1 LTTRVLETD
10 EPRPGETV
18 RMQSV
23 RSLLRLAA
31 FSAVVT
37 GGSAWLIQ
45 ASGTPIAWPVV
56 GLMMAWLGVGRKA
69 NAAAP
74 TLICGLSGTGS
85 LLVFGWSASAAV
97 AMMAFS
103 IGEAYC
109 ALALYKRLRPNKAD
123 WLDTVDGFFTLLA
136 TIALIATVFAIPATA
151 IAAPVLFETTL
162 QSWLGWAV
170 ASFLGT
176 LIVIPLALMVRSGSF
191 KQDWLRLEHFQQQ
204 GLNLAL
210 LAVAV
215 MTLAV
220 FSQETLPLLFLPLF
234 PIVITAFKS
243 DKIGVTVSTLLLSS
257 IAIVATAFG
266 YGPIAHYANSP
277 FVEHLLLQT
286 YIAVSFIMSIPVA
299 IELQE
304 RKLNSARLAQIM
316 ESTYDCVCCLDLKL
330 HLTYLNRR
338 AVNEIS
344 RGADLRGQH
353 ILDAFPLIEDTPLWV
368 AYREVLD
375 GKGPRQLECFV
386 EDLNH
391 WYEVHIVP
399 EDDCIT
405 VFFRNIDDRK
415 AAEDDAR
422 YREEKLKRTLAHV
435 PQMIWATRPD
445 GFHDYYS
452 PLWYEFTGVPPGS
465 TDGDGWS
472 EMFHPNDRDRA
483 WSAWQHSLKTG
494 EPYEIE
500 YRLRHHSGEYRWV
513 LGRANPERNRQGE
526 IVRWYGTCTDIHEG
540 VLAKQAWH
548 ETRTVQEGILD
559 SSADCIKLISADG
572 TIEFMNEPGIRSM
585 ELESIEIVLGKPWVS
600 LWPAE
605 SQSDVQAAIEVA
617 RSGSVSR
624 FSGFCPTASGK
635 PRWWDVVVSPV
646 RNARGEIDR
655 LLSISRDITEQR
667 ETAQK
672 LRRASEE
679 DALTNLPNRRAFES
693 HLRAATI
700 RAMQSA
706 GQVTVLLVD
715 VDHFKH
721 VNDTFGHPAGDRVL
735 TVFAQRLKN
744 AARSTDFVARLGG
757 DEFAVILESPDRK
770 IDPRQIGDDMVNRLR
785 RPIRFEGHTISAGAS
800 IGGAVFPDNSSN
812 ANELLKNAD
821 IALYALKEGG
831 RGGTLMFQRDMLEHA
846 QLVASQLSLARAE
859 LNEVSIEPHYQPK
872 VDLKSGR
879 IAGLEALLRW
889 RDGTRGLQMPDTIA
903 EAFKDY
909 ELAARIGEIMQ
920 NSVFRDARGWL
931 DCNLPVGFIAINA
944 APAEFLRD
952 DFAEKFIARM
962 RKYSIPPALVE
973 VEITEHVFSQRG
985 GDYVGRALELL
996 KKAGVRIALDDFGT
1010 GHSSLSHLRDYPV
1023 DVLKI
1028 DRSFVERM
1036 ETDDE
1041 ARAIVSAVI
1050 KLAKSLKIDVVAEGL
1065 ETQMQKQMLLH
1076 EGCKIGQGFFFGR
1089 AMQAS
1094 DVPSLYQN
1102 FVEEAAA

>member
-1 LTTRVLETD
+1 
-10 EPRPGETV
+10 
-18 RMQSV
+18 M
-23 RSLLRLAA
+23 RLGI

-45 ASGTPIAWPVV
+45 ASGTPVAWPVV
-56 GLMMAWLGVGRKA
+56 GLMMAWLGVRSPV
-69 NAAAP
+69 NAAVP
-74 TLICGLSGTGS
+74 TLICGLSGAAS
-85 LLVFGWSASAAV
+85 LLILGWSPFSAF
-97 AMMAFS
+97 AMMALS

-109 ALALYKRLRPNKAD
+109 ALALFRRLRPNKAD
-123 WLDTVDGFFTLLA
+123 WVDTVDGFFTLLA
-136 TIALIATVFAIPATA
+136 TIALISIIFAIPASA
-151 IAAPVLFETTL
+151 ISSPVLFETAFH
-162 QSWLGWAV
+162 SWVGWAV

-176 LIVIPLALMVRSGSF
+176 LIVIPVALMVRSGSF
-191 KQDWLRLEHFQQQ
+191 KRDWLRLQHFQQRDA
-204 GLNLAL
+204 NLAL
-210 LAVAV
+210 LAVVA
-215 MTLAV
+215 MTIGV
-220 FSQETLPLLFLPLF
+220 FSQGRLPLLFLPLF
-234 PIVITAFKS
+234 PIVMTAFKANR
-243 DKIGVTVSTLLLSS
+243 IGVTLSTALFSS
-257 IAIVATAFG
+257 IAIVATVFG
-266 YGPIAHYANSP
+266 HGPIAVSADSS

-286 YIAVSFIMSIPVA
+286 YITVAFIISVPVA
-299 IELQE
+299 IEIHE
-304 RKLNSARLAQIM
+304 RKLDSAQLAQIL
-316 ESTYDCVCCLDLKL
+316 EATSDCVCRLDSRLYF
-330 HLTYLNRR
+330 TYLNKR
-338 AVNEIS
+338 AEYEIS
-344 RGADLRGQH
+344 GGVDLRGRH
-353 ILDAFPLIEDTPLWV
+353 ILDAFPQIEGTPLWV
-368 AYREVLD
+368 AYEEVAA
-375 GKGPRQLECFV
+375 GKGPRQLETFV
-386 EDLNH
+386 SKLDH

-399 EDDCIT
+399 ADGCIT

-422 YREEKLKRTLAHV
+422 SREEKLKRTLAHV

-452 PLWYEFTGVPPGS
+452 PLWYEFTGVPAGS

-472 EMFHPNDRDRA
+472 DMFHPNDRDRA
-483 WSAWQHSLKTG
+483 WSAWEHSLKTG

-513 LGRANPERNRQGE
+513 LGRASAERNRHGK

-540 VLAKQAWH
+540 VLAQQAWH
-548 ETRTVQEGILD
+548 ETRSLQEGILD
-559 SSADCIKLISADG
+559 SSADCIKLISSDG
-572 TIEFMNEPGIRSM
+572 TIMFMNEPGVRSM
-585 ELESIEIVLGKPWVS
+585 ELGSLETVRGKSWLS
-600 LWPAE
+600 LWPEE
-605 SQSDVQAAIEVA
+605 SQPDVQAALEAA
-617 RSGSVSR
+617 RSGSVAR

-679 DALTNLPNRRAFES
+679 DPLTRLPNRRAFED

-700 RAMQSA
+700 RAMQSD
-706 GQVTVLLVD
+706 GQVAVLLID
-715 VDHFKH
+715 LDHFKH
-721 VNDTFGHPAGDRVL
+721 INDTFGHPAGDQVL
-735 TVFAQRLKN
+735 TVFAKRLKN

-785 RPIRFEGHTISAGAS
+785 RPIRFEGQTICAGAS
-800 IGGAVFPDNSSN
+800 IGGAVYPDNSSN

-831 RGGTLMFQRDMLEHA
+831 RGGTLMFKPDMLEHA

-962 RKYSIPPALVE
+962 TKHAIPPALVE
-973 VEITEHVFSQRG
+973 VEITEHVFLQRG

-996 KKAGVRIALDDFGT
+996 KKTGVRIALDDFGT

-1076 EGCKIGQGFFFGR
+1076 EGCKIGQGFYFGR

-1094 DVPSLYQN
+1094 DVPGLFQKI
-1102 FVEEAAA
+1102 VEEAAA